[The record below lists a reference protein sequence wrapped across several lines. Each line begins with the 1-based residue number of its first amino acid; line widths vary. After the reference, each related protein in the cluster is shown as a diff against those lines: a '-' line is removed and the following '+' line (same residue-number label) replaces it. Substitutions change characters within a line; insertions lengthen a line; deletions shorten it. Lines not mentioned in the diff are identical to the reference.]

1 MNRGAISG
9 SREDVTM
16 DKKPATDL
24 EQAARDEARVPLL
37 KDFFVFLLREKR
49 WWLTPIV
56 IVLVLLSLLT
66 FAGLT
71 LSTVLLRRWGG

>member
-1 MNRGAISG
+1 
-9 SREDVTM
+9 M

-66 FAGLT
+66 LVSSSPIAPFIYSLF
-71 LSTVLLRRWGG
+71 